1 MITNNVLPAISSSLS
16 YKMLLVDSPEF
27 RAVARALEELRLK
40 VKDSPSIRNIEWITR
55 IPITSTALL
64 VRPTIMQLL
73 PAAVELTALLQ
84 DKKLAEQTAR
94 ALHLFMDFIN
104 QSLTVISE
112 GEKEESPEDEEEED
126 EW

>member
-1 MITNNVLPAISSSLS
+1 MMTNNVLPAISSSLS

-104 QSLTVISE
+104 QSLTVISK